1 MFTIYHHNDTVILR
15 TYLHMHRLPINVT
28 LYILHLVT
36 TIAVMLSFGCVF
48 PFLSFVLFLTIIC
61 QTKYAE
67 YRVGQYLE
75 SVATCPLLLMD
86 EKVQRVSELNEELR
100 DIQHKVIRSLWQ
112 VVPCLGP
119 FYGIF
124 VFDIIGDASSMKEAI
139 FAPVMLVVSSVVI
152 YLIPYLHITADD
164 KDTDED
170 AVVTGED
177 VSGSRNR
184 PSTKMSQVSPADD
197 YGRDRRSMIN
207 NNNNNGDDNNKCESS
222 IMDV

>member
-1 MFTIYHHNDTVILR
+1 M
-15 TYLHMHRLPINVT
+15 T

-75 SVATCPLLLMD
+75 SVATCPLLLVD

-139 FAPVMLVVSSVVI
+139 FAPVVLVVSSVVM
-152 YLIPYLHITADD
+152 YLVPYLHVDD
-164 KDTDED
+164 DDDDDDDDD
-170 AVVTGED
+170 AV

-184 PSTKMSQVSPADD
+184 PSTKITQVSPADD
-197 YGRDRRSMIN
+197 DESDQQSMIN
-207 NNNNNGDDNNKCESS
+207 NNNNHDDSNKCASS
-222 IMDV
+222 IMDA